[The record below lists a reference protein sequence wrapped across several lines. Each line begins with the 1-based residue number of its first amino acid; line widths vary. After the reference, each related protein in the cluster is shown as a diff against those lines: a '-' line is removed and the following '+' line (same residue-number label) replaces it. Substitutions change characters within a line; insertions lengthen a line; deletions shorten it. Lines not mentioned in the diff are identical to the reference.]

1 MKSLFTT
8 VLGVYIYRQ
17 YCSHGERDMKRL
29 REDVLFI
36 SQPASLDDRLTFS
49 GNTVLTDS
57 FLTDVPPSTTSD
69 VCMSIDSGLV
79 VIA

>member
-1 MKSLFTT
+1 MTLMGRE
-8 VLGVYIYRQ
+8 LLNGV
-17 YCSHGERDMKRL
+17 

-36 SQPASLDDRLTFS
+36 SQPALMARLMFS

-57 FLTDVPPSTTSD
+57 FLTDVPPRATSD
-69 VCMSIDSGLV
+69 VCVSIDSGLL